1 VVVHQTSVSDA
12 RQALPAGEERMKR
25 RLIMLAGVIAL
36 TGIGVGVAFATAPSG
51 VRTVDY
57 AATGTIPE
65 AVHFNADAI
74 KLQTKDPAD
83 VVTQLI
89 TYQPGAS
96 SGWHSHV
103 GIVVVTVKDGAVT
116 RYLSDCVGQTFN
128 EGDVFIETGDMGP
141 LVLRNEGAV
150 AAHLAASFV
159 TNPPV
164 PANLRIDQPNPGCS
178 VG

>member
-1 VVVHQTSVSDA
+1 
-12 RQALPAGEERMKR
+12 MKK
-25 RLIMLAGVIAL
+25 RLMVLVCVIAL

-51 VRTVDY
+51 VRSVDY

-65 AVHFNADAI
+65 AVHFNADRI
-74 KLQTKDPAD
+74 KLQTKDSAD

-89 TYQPGAS
+89 TYQAGAS

-116 RYLSDCVGQTFN
+116 RYESDCSGQTFHA
-128 EGDVFIETGDMGP
+128 GDVFIETGDMGP
-141 LVLRNEGAV
+141 IVLRNEGSV
-150 AAHLAASFV
+150 PAHLAASFI

>member
-1 VVVHQTSVSDA
+1 
-12 RQALPAGEERMKR
+12 MKK
-25 RLIMLAGVIAL
+25 RLILLVGAIAL
-36 TGIGVGVAFATAPSG
+36 TGIGVGVALATAPSG

-65 AVHFNADAI
+65 AVHFNADQI
-74 KLQTKDPAD
+74 KLQTKDTAD

-116 RYLSDCVGQTFN
+116 RYESDCSGQTFH

-141 LVLRNEGAV
+141 IVLRNEGAV
-150 AAHLAASFV
+150 AAHLAATFV
-159 TNPPV
+159 TDPPV

>member
-1 VVVHQTSVSDA
+1 
-12 RQALPAGEERMKR
+12 MKR
-25 RLIMLAGVIAL
+25 RLVLLPGLIAVA
-36 TGIGVGVAFATAPSG
+36 GIGVGVALATAPSG

-65 AVHFNADAI
+65 AVQINANRI
-74 KLQTKDPAD
+74 KLQTKDVAD

-103 GIVVVTVKDGAVT
+103 GVVVVTVKDGAVT
-116 RYLSDCVGQTFN
+116 RYLSDCRAETFR
-128 EGDVFIETGDMGP
+128 EGDVFIEDGDMGP
-141 LVLRNEGAV
+141 LVLRNESA
-150 AAHLAASFV
+150 ATPAHLAATFV

>member
-1 VVVHQTSVSDA
+1 
-12 RQALPAGEERMKR
+12 MKPFI
-25 RLIMLAGVIAL
+25 LLVGVIAL
-36 TGIGVGVAFATAPSG
+36 AGIGVGVALATAPSG

-65 AVHFNADAI
+65 EVQINADRI

-116 RYLSDCVGQTFN
+116 RYESDCSAETFH

-141 LVLRNEGAV
+141 IVLRNEGAV
-150 AAHLAASFV
+150 PAHLAATFV

-164 PANLRIDQPNPGCS
+164 PGNLRIDQPNPGCS

>member
-1 VVVHQTSVSDA
+1 
-12 RQALPAGEERMKR
+12 MKR
-25 RLIMLAGVIAL
+25 RLILLAGLIAL
-36 TGIGVGVAFATAPSG
+36 AGIGVGVALATAPSG

-65 AVHFNADAI
+65 AVHINADRI
-74 KLQTKDPAD
+74 KLQTKDVAN

-116 RYLSDCVGQTFN
+116 RYESGCVGHTFH

-141 LVLRNEGAV
+141 IVLRNESA
-150 AAHLAASFV
+150 APAHLAATFV

-164 PANLRIDQPNPGCS
+164 PANLRIDQPNPGCG

>member
-1 VVVHQTSVSDA
+1 
-12 RQALPAGEERMKR
+12 MKM
-25 RLIMLAGVIAL
+25 RLILLVSVIAVAGV
-36 TGIGVGVAFATAPSG
+36 GVGVAVATAPSG

-65 AVHFNADAI
+65 AVHLNADRI
-74 KLQTKDPAD
+74 KLQTKGVAD

-89 TYQPGAS
+89 TYEAGAS

-116 RYLSDCVGQTFN
+116 RYGSDCGGETFRQ
-128 EGDVFIETGDMGP
+128 GDVFIETGDMGP
-141 LVLRNEGAV
+141 IVLRNEGTAP
-150 AAHLAASFV
+150 AHLAASFV

-164 PANLRIDQPNPGCS
+164 PANLRIDEPKPGCS

>member
-1 VVVHQTSVSDA
+1 V
-12 RQALPAGEERMKR
+12 KR
-25 RLIMLAGVIAL
+25 RLILLTGLIAL
-36 TGIGVGVAFATAPSG
+36 AGIGVGVALATLPSG
-51 VRTVDY
+51 GRTVDY

-65 AVHFNADAI
+65 AVHFNADRI
-74 KLQTKDPAD
+74 KLQTKDVAN

-103 GIVVVTVKDGAVT
+103 GIVVVVVKDGAVT
-116 RYLSDCVGQTFN
+116 RYESDCVGQTFH

-141 LVLRNEGAV
+141 IVLRNDGA
-150 AAHLAASFV
+150 APAHLAATFV

>member
-1 VVVHQTSVSDA
+1 
-12 RQALPAGEERMKR
+12 MKL
-25 RLIMLAGVIAL
+25 RLFLLVGLGVA
-36 TGIGVGVAFATAPSG
+36 GIGVSVALATAPSG
-51 VRTVDY
+51 TRTVDY

-65 AVHFNADAI
+65 AVQINADRI
-74 KLQTKDPAD
+74 KLQTKDAAD
-83 VVTQLI
+83 VVTQLL

-103 GIVVVTVKDGAVT
+103 GVVVVAVKDGEVT
-116 RYLSDCVGQTFN
+116 RYMSDCSAETFHQ
-128 EGDVFIETGDMGP
+128 GDVFIETGDMGP
-141 LVLRNEGAV
+141 IVLRNESA
-150 AAHLAASFV
+150 APAHLAATFV

>member
-1 VVVHQTSVSDA
+1 
-12 RQALPAGEERMKR
+12 MKK
-25 RLIMLAGVIAL
+25 RLILLVGITVLM
-36 TGIGVGVAFATAPSG
+36 GIGVGVALATAPSG
-51 VRTVDY
+51 IRTVDY

-65 AVHFNADAI
+65 AVHFNSDRI
-74 KLQTKDPAD
+74 KLQTKDAAD

-89 TYQPGAS
+89 TYQPGSS

-116 RYLSDCVGQTFN
+116 RYESDCSAETFR

-141 LVLRNEGAV
+141 IVLRNEGPV
-150 AAHLAASFV
+150 AAHLAATFV

-164 PANLRIDQPNPGCS
+164 PANLRIDEPNPGCS
-178 VG
+178 AG

>member
-1 VVVHQTSVSDA
+1 V
-12 RQALPAGEERMKR
+12 KR
-25 RLIMLAGVIAL
+25 RLILLTGLIAL
-36 TGIGVGVAFATAPSG
+36 AGIGVGVALATLPSG
-51 VRTVDY
+51 GRTVDY
-57 AATGTIPE
+57 AVTGTIPE
-65 AVHFNADAI
+65 AVHFNADRI
-74 KLQTKDPAD
+74 KLQTKDVAN

-103 GIVVVTVKDGAVT
+103 GIVVVVVKDGAVT
-116 RYLSDCVGQTFN
+116 RYESDCVGQTFH

-141 LVLRNEGAV
+141 IVLRNDGA
-150 AAHLAASFV
+150 APAHLAATFV

>member
-1 VVVHQTSVSDA
+1 MPSTGAPD
-12 RQALPAGEERMKR
+12 REERMKK
-25 RLIMLAGVIAL
+25 RLILLVGVIAL
-36 TGIGVGVAFATAPSG
+36 TGVGVGVALATAPSG

-65 AVHFNADAI
+65 AVHFNADGI

-89 TYQPGAS
+89 TYQPGSS

-116 RYLSDCVGQTFN
+116 RYLSDCVGQTFH
-128 EGDVFIETGDMGP
+128 EGDVFIETGDMGA
-141 LVLRNEGAV
+141 LVLRNEGA
-150 AAHLAASFV
+150 APAHLAASFV

>member
-1 VVVHQTSVSDA
+1 
-12 RQALPAGEERMKR
+12 MKR
-25 RLIMLAGVIAL
+25 RLILLAGVIAL
-36 TGIGVGVAFATAPSG
+36 TSIGVGVALATAPSG
-51 VRTVDY
+51 TRTVDY

-65 AVHFNADAI
+65 AVHFNADRI
-74 KLQTKDPAD
+74 KLQTKDTAD

-116 RYLSDCVGQTFN
+116 RYESDCVGQTFHQ
-128 EGDVFIETGDMGP
+128 GDVFIETGDMGP
-141 LVLRNEGAV
+141 IVLRNEGAV
-150 AAHLAASFV
+150 AAHLAATFV

-164 PANLRIDQPNPGCS
+164 PDNLRIDKPNPGCS